1 MSESD
6 VRAGSSP
13 GSPSDPGAVD
23 RLLAAAEAHPLGVEF
38 LKNGFLGAV
47 AATFGVHAFTVEEAR
62 RRLGSGAQ
70 KEGEGLGLP

>member
-6 VRAGSSP
+6 VANGLSP
-13 GSPSDPGAVD
+13 GSSSDPSAVD
-23 RLLAAAEAHPLGVEF
+23 RLIAAAEAHPLGVAF

-62 RRLGSGAQ
+62 RRLVSGAGG
-70 KEGEGLGLP
+70 KD